1 MSKNHEMLDED
12 EDKSQYDAER
22 DQVLDL
28 SVKSRENSLN
38 KRKNRPIKSVEIED
52 ECLEQIVDDY
62 ESIVRDEDQVPESF
76 INDSSEFDEN
86 IMNEKTIAKPRKL
99 KTKNY
104 TPEFHSVDIKSSLPS
119 TSKKQMR
126 FQCRFCAYKSHSVS
140 LMQNHIYRHID
151 TTPYACYYC
160 GHKSTTKSTIM
171 VHIELCHPNMEVKIK
186 ENRVKE
192 EDYYLDL
199 NSSAAYATKIELTSP
214 KTPKAIKRKN
224 NETGDEDKINSSLSF
239 KSFNSISP
247 SVSSESSLCSSPSQ
261 SPNPHKSSDQLQF
274 IKQTDDELLINAE
287 ALEEKDSGNYNSVF
301 NRPKQYFGSLYEPD
315 KQYSCKLCTYTTN
328 HKPSME
334 DHVYVHTNKRPYR
347 CGYCNE
353 EIYTRYAATYHN
365 KYKHPGEA
373 RNFIKD
379 EQDVSIYYVNRA
391 KKNTVVQNEDEQT
404 NKAKTAESEI
414 KVGKKPKL
422 SEPKMTT
429 NKSLLVNTSKT
440 NGENKNEL
448 IMHKTMC
455 PPGPSGQMGGYDFG
469 LALKMYQIQ
478 LQSLMAANYLQ
489 SIRSTQPSNNL
500 MASYFGLNG
509 EQLQQLSA
517 YLNAKSRVESDAMA
531 NMSEEDAESS
541 LNETQNSD
549 RNESVTS

>member
-1 MSKNHEMLDED
+1 MSKNHEFVDEE
-12 EDKSQYDAER
+12 EDKSQFDTER

-28 SVKSRENSLN
+28 SVKSRDNSLN

-52 ECLEQIVDDY
+52 ECIEQEIDEC
-62 ESIVRDEDQVPESF
+62 ESIAREEDQVPEYTEAESVNNQSF
-76 INDSSEFDEN
+76 MNEPDEN
-86 IMNEKTIAKPRKL
+86 SQPKPRKL
-99 KTKNY
+99 KAKNY
-104 TPEFHSVDIKSSLPS
+104 TPEFQPIESKSSVPG

-126 FQCRFCAYKSHSVS
+126 FQCKFCVYKSHSVS

-192 EDYYLDL
+192 EDFYLDL
-199 NSSAAYATKIELTSP
+199 NSSASYSSSKPELAAP
-214 KTPKAIKRKN
+214 KTPKALKRKSH
-224 NETGDEDKINSSLSF
+224 DEDEKINSSLSF

-261 SPNPHKSSDQLQF
+261 SPNPHKSSDQLQI
-274 IKQTDDELLINAE
+274 IKPNEEELLMNAD
-287 ALEEKDSGNYNSVF
+287 AMEEKDSGNYNSVF

-391 KKNTVVQNEDEQT
+391 KKNSNQNEDET
-404 NKAKTAESEI
+404 NKTKTVTETEN
-414 KVGKKPKL
+414 KNCKKLKL
-422 SEPKMTT
+422 SEPKMTKPT
-429 NKSLLVNTSKT
+429 NTSRLNSEKLEMT
-440 NGENKNEL
+440 
-448 IMHKTMC
+448 TR
-455 PPGPSGQMGGYDFG
+455 PSAQVGGYDFG

-478 LQSLMAANYLQ
+478 MQSLMAANYLQ
-489 SIRSTQPSNNL
+489 SIRSSTQSSSNL
-500 MASYFGLNG
+500 MNSYFGLSS
-509 EQLQQLSA
+509 EQLQQLSV
-517 YLNAKSRVESDAMA
+517 YLSMKAKMDSEKMT
-531 NMSEEDAESS
+531 NSEEDAESS
-541 LNETQNSD
+541 LNETENSD
-549 RNESVTS
+549 RNESLMS